1 MLAPRRRCLDYSKVY
16 SDVTERWLS
25 AWNQNK
31 RITYSVNISYTSS
44 EISIDLPY
52 NSTDLLPANKHN

>member
-1 MLAPRRRCLDYSKVY
+1 MLAPRIHCLDYSKVY
-16 SDVTERWLS
+16 SDLTERCLL

-31 RITYSVNISYTSS
+31 HITYYIHISYANS
-44 EISIDLPY
+44 EISIDLLY